1 MMNQKKPSLGIIN
14 VEKGKEI
21 LQQLGFTLEKESWDP
36 EPDPVDF
43 YSGQEIKSGWGKQIL
58 IAVNDMYRAKYLYF
72 DVGSKTSLH
81 FHIKKHE
88 TLYILSGEYYAVS
101 VDKVTGKKS
110 EHVLRKGDILIS
122 EPYSAHQIRCVMKGE
137 ILELSNNDYL
147 DDVVRIEPGDSQRK
161 IGKK

>member
-21 LQQLGFTLEKESWDP
+21 LQQLGFTLEQESWDP

-58 IAVNDMYRAKYLYF
+58 IAVNDMYRAKYLYI

-81 FHIKKHE
+81 FHLKKHE
-88 TLYILSGEYYAVS
+88 TLYVLSGEYYAVS
-101 VDKVTGKKS
+101 IDKQTGKKS
-110 EHVLRKGDILIS
+110 EQLLTKGDILIS
-122 EPYSAHQIRCVMKGE
+122 PPFLAHQIRCIMKGE
-137 ILELSNNDYL
+137 ILEISNNDDL
-147 DDVVRIEPGDSQRK
+147 DDIYRVEPGDNQRK
-161 IGKK
+161 RGKR